1 VSSDELDCITSSGRA
16 GGGGRPAAGNSSRLF
31 NAGAVLALN
40 TTYGPRWQQPL
51 TILSGRFVKFG
62 VHVDF

>member
-1 VSSDELDCITSSGRA
+1 MVDVY
-16 GGGGRPAAGNSSRLF
+16 NLF
-31 NAGAVLALN
+31 NSGAVLALN

-62 VHVDF
+62 VQVDF